1 MQLIKRTTLHYQEG
15 TSDKVYEVD
24 LCLVGADRYVVNFR
38 YGRRGATLKE
48 GVKTEQPVT
57 LDQAEKAFDK
67 LVSEKTKKGYQDVS
81 NTGVAETPAPKKA
94 KSSDPNKARK
104 TAILNRLAEQEE
116 ENWPLERVIWR
127 AGELKIKEAVP
138 ELLELIGTG
147 EPLRDYCIAWALGN
161 CDNKKALPTLKDLY
175 QNPQTPE
182 FVRRISWEAAFKL
195 SDEKAQGNLRSEK
208 IAELPTP
215 LQELAKNGS
224 AIEFTN
230 ALKEYINTCDYQG
243 FTILNIIYQI
253 NNENVRSALLEI
265 LRTAPFKPN
274 YFKQIRHIFKIAEYR
289 LDAEVFGIIA
299 YRIEKEKANFR
310 SDIHLIHLP
319 EDVQLARYGYKYNP
333 ETRRWEQVNND
344 EVLAELKSP
353 NSRIAYSNFTRQYMQ
368 QRIWRT
374 LRELG
379 ETGDEKYVKLAGSIL
394 LQYSDNDAQPAKQTT
409 YHRWQ
414 RFNNNWQ
421 NITVKKKWDIYAPY
435 ITFNHILYENSPRYE
450 LKENNKAW
458 QCKENY
464 EPGDPKPNVR
474 EEAFPALWERQPQE
488 LLNLLLESN
497 CQPVHQF
504 AVKALR
510 ECSQFYSELDA
521 EIIIKLLN
529 KPYEVT
535 ARFAFEL
542 AQRIYNSAAPNLE
555 LVLALASCVIPE
567 ARTTAFRWIEETREC
582 FLADA
587 NFITALVTNSFADT
601 RQFARQLLNSSILN
615 ENAVKLLIVKII
627 TEVLALP
634 NDAGEK
640 AKDIAETLLTC
651 FTPQLRTLGMSIIQD
666 LLRHPVLEVQE
677 LGARILV
684 NHETSA
690 ENLPP
695 GLIDSLI
702 VSEYESIRGLG
713 IRIFGQLPDSTLLN
727 QYSLLMAMATHEL
740 ADIRNAIRPVIRR
753 LATDHS
759 DFAARLAKEAIDLL
773 MTAKTKEEVCQY
785 LVRFLKEDLPEW
797 MTHISKDTAL
807 RLLKAKSSATQ
818 ELAGYVIIANA
829 DQWAEEF
836 ETMEIIK
843 LADNEV
849 LSVREAARQIF
860 LKNLP
865 RLRGNEAEMLSGVR
879 IVESKWEDTQ
889 EFGFRLFN
897 TFFTAEDLTPSVLIT
912 LCDSIK
918 EEVRSFGRNL
928 VTRYFQEADKQEYL
942 LKFSEHPAA
951 DMQLFVTNYLESY
964 AVNDPE
970 KLEELK
976 PYFITVL
983 SLVNR
988 GSVAK
993 KRIFA
998 FLNGEA
1004 QKSLEAATVVAE
1016 IMTRQSATMVIADKA
1031 AAIECMV
1038 NIKRT
1043 YPDLELPILVK
1054 EFKTADKRR

>member
-1 MQLIKRTTLHYQEG
+1 MQLIKRTTLHFQEG

-24 LCLVGADRYVVNFR
+24 LCLVGSDRYVVNFR

-57 LDQAEKAFDK
+57 LAQAEKAFDK

-81 NTGVAETPAPKKA
+81 STVVGETPAPKTLNP
-94 KSSDPNKARK
+94 PNPDAQKQG
-104 TAILNRLAEQEE
+104 ILTRLADR
-116 ENWPLERVIWR
+116 NSNKWPLERVIWR
-127 AGELKIKEAVP
+127 AGELKITEAVP
-138 ELLELIGTG
+138 ELLKLIGTG
-147 EPLRDYCIAWALGN
+147 EPLRDYCIVWALGN
-161 CDNKKALPTLKDLY
+161 CGDKTALPTLKILY

-195 SDEKAQGNLRSEK
+195 SEEIEKENLRAEK

-224 AIEFTN
+224 ATEFIN
-230 ALKEYINTCDYQG
+230 ALKEYINTCDYKG
-243 FTILNIIYQI
+243 FTVLDTIYQI
-253 NNENVRSALLEI
+253 NNENARPALLKI
-265 LRTAPFKPN
+265 LQTAPFKPN

-353 NSRIAYSNFTRQYMQ
+353 NSRIAYSNFTRQYLQ

-374 LRELG
+374 LRQLG
-379 ETGDEKYVKLAGSIL
+379 EIGDNNYVKLAASIL
-394 LQYSDNDAQPAKQTT
+394 LQYTDNDAQPAKQTT
-409 YHRWQ
+409 YYRWQ
-414 RFNNNWQ
+414 RLNNNWQ
-421 NITVKKKWDIYAPY
+421 SVTIKKKWDIYAPY
-435 ITFNHILYENSPRYE
+435 LTFNHILYQNSPRYE

-497 CQPVHQF
+497 CKPVHQF

-510 ECSQFYSELDA
+510 ECSQFCSELDA
-521 EIIIKLLN
+521 EKIIKLLN
-529 KPYEVT
+529 KPYQVT

-542 AQRIYNSAAPNLE
+542 AQKIYNSAAPNLE

-567 ARTTAFRWIEETREC
+567 ARTTAFRWIEETREP

-587 NFITALVTNSFADT
+587 NSIVALITNSFADT

-615 ENAVKLLIVKII
+615 ENAAKLLIVKII

-753 LATDHS
+753 LATDHP
-759 DFAARLAKEAIDLL
+759 DFAARLATEIIDVL
-773 MTAKTKEEVCQY
+773 MMSKTKEEVCQY

-797 MTHISKDTAL
+797 MTNISKDTAL
-807 RLLKAKSSATQ
+807 KLLKAKSSATQ

-829 DQWAEEF
+829 DKWAAEF
-836 ETMEIIK
+836 ETMEIVK

-849 LSVREAARQIF
+849 LSVREAAREIF

-865 RLRGNEAEMLSGVR
+865 RLRGNEQEMLSGVR

-928 VTRYFQEADKQEYL
+928 VTRYFQEADGQEYL

-951 DMQLFVTNYLESY
+951 DMQLFVTNYLENY

-970 KLEELK
+970 KLEELT

-1054 EFKTADKRR
+1054 EFKTADDRR

>member
-24 LCLVGADRYVVNFR
+24 LCLVGSDRYVVNFR
-38 YGRRGATLKE
+38 YGRRGASLKE

-57 LDQAEKAFDK
+57 LAQAEKVFDK

-81 NTGVAETPAPKKA
+81 STIVTETTAPKTLNP
-94 KSSDPNKARK
+94 PNPDSQKQ
-104 TAILNRLAEQEE
+104 AILTRLAAPS
-116 ENWPLERVIWR
+116 NKKWPLERVIWR
-127 AGELKIKEAVP
+127 AGELKITEAVP
-138 ELLELIGTG
+138 ELLKLIGTG

-161 CDNKKALPTLKDLY
+161 CGDRTALPTLKNLY
-175 QNPQTPE
+175 QNPQNPE

-195 SDEKAQGNLRSEK
+195 SEETEKENLRSQK
-208 IAELPTP
+208 IAELPKL
-215 LQELAKNGS
+215 LQETAKNGS
-224 AIEFTN
+224 ATEFAN
-230 ALKEYINTCDYQG
+230 LLKAYLQSCDYQG
-243 FTILNIIYQI
+243 FAVLDTIYQI
-253 NNENVRSALLEI
+253 NNENVRPALLEI

-274 YFKQIRHIFKIAEYR
+274 YFKQVRHIFKVAEYR

-299 YRIEKEKANFR
+299 YRVEKEKANFR
-310 SDIHLIHLP
+310 SDRHLINLS
-319 EDVQLARYGYKYNP
+319 EGEQLVRYGYKYNSN
-333 ETRRWEQVNND
+333 TRRWDKVDRD
-344 EVLAELKSP
+344 EVLEELKSS
-353 NSRIAYSNFTRQYMQ
+353 NSRIAYSNFTRQYLQ
-368 QRIWRT
+368 KRLWRT

-379 ETGDEKYVKLAGSIL
+379 EIGDDNYVKMAASIL
-394 LQYSDNDAQPAKQTT
+394 LQYSDRDAQPAKQINFS
-409 YHRWQ
+409 RWQ

-421 NITVKKKWDIYAPY
+421 TVTISKSWDIYAGY
-435 ITFNHILYENSPRYE
+435 LTFNHILYENSHRYE
-450 LKENNKAW
+450 YRENNKAW
-458 QCKENY
+458 LCKENY
-464 EPGDPKPNVR
+464 KPGDPEPNVR
-474 EEAFPALWERQPQE
+474 EEAFPKLWEQQPTE

-504 AVKALR
+504 AIKALR
-510 ECSQFYSELDA
+510 ECSQFCTELDTA
-521 EIIIKLLN
+521 TIIKLLN
-529 KPYEVT
+529 KPYEIT

-567 ARTTAFRWIEETREC
+567 ARTVTFRWIEETREP

-587 NFITALVTNSFADT
+587 NFITALVTNPFADT
-601 RQFARQLLNSSILN
+601 RQFARQLLNSSILD
-615 ENAVKLLIVKII
+615 ENAAKFLIVKII

-702 VSEYESIRGLG
+702 VSQYESIRGLG

-753 LATDHS
+753 LAVDHS
-759 DFAARLAKEAIDLL
+759 DFAARLATEIIDVL

-797 MTHISKDTAL
+797 MTNISKDTAL

-829 DQWAEEF
+829 DNWAEEF
-836 ETMEIIK
+836 ETMEIVK
-843 LADNEV
+843 LADNEI
-849 LSVREAARQIF
+849 LAVREAARQIL

-928 VTRYFQEADKQEYL
+928 VTGYFQEADGQEYL
-942 LKFSEHPAA
+942 LKFSEHPAT
-951 DMQLFVTNYLESY
+951 DMQLFVTNYLENY

-970 KLEELK
+970 KLEELT

-1054 EFKTADKRR
+1054 EFKTAEERR

>member
-24 LCLVGADRYVVNFR
+24 LCLVGSDRYVVNFR

-57 LDQAEKAFDK
+57 LAQAEKVFDK
-67 LVSEKTKKGYQDVS
+67 LVNEKTKKGYQDVS
-81 NTGVAETPAPKKA
+81 NTLVTETPAPKTVNP
-94 KSSDPNKARK
+94 PNPDSQKQ
-104 TAILNRLAEQEE
+104 AILTRLAAPS
-116 ENWPLERVIWR
+116 NKKWPLERVIWR
-127 AGELKIKEAVP
+127 AGELKITEAVP
-138 ELLELIGTG
+138 ELLKLIGTG

-161 CDNKKALPTLKDLY
+161 CGDRTALTTLKNLY
-175 QNPQTPE
+175 QNPQNPE

-195 SDEKAQGNLRSEK
+195 SEEIEKENLRSQK

-230 ALKEYINTCDYQG
+230 ALTEYLKTCDYQG
-243 FTILNIIYQI
+243 FTILDTIYQI
-253 NNENVRSALLEI
+253 NNENVRPALLEI
-265 LRTAPFKPN
+265 LRTAPLKPN

-289 LDAEVFGIIA
+289 LDAEVFALIA
-299 YRIEKEKANFR
+299 YRLEKETSEFSHAKWGGFR
-310 SDIHLIHLP
+310 DA
-319 EDVQLARYGYKYNP
+319 E
-333 ETRRWEQVNND
+333 NNKWQYYRD
-344 EVLAELKSP
+344 ELKSP
-353 NSRIAYSNFTRQYMQ
+353 KSKVAYSGVTRDYL
-368 QRIWRT
+368 RKRVWRT
-374 LRELG
+374 LKELG
-379 ETGDEKYVKLAGSIL
+379 ERGDENYVKIAASIL
-394 LQYSDNDAQPAKQTT
+394 LQYSDNDAQPAKQTNFS
-409 YHRWQ
+409 RWQ

-421 NITVKKKWDIYAPY
+421 TVTISKSWDIYAGY
-435 ITFNHILYENSPRYE
+435 LTFNHILYENSPRYE
-450 LKENNKAW
+450 YRENNKAW
-458 QCKENY
+458 LCKENY
-464 EPGDPKPNVR
+464 EPGDEEPNVR
-474 EEAFPALWERQPQE
+474 EEAFPKLWEQQPTE

-504 AVKALR
+504 AIKALR
-510 ECSQFYSELDA
+510 ECSQFCTELDTA
-521 EIIIKLLN
+521 TIIKLLN
-529 KPYEVT
+529 KPYEIT

-542 AQRIYNSAAPNLE
+542 AQSLYNSAAPNLE

-567 ARTTAFRWIEETREC
+567 ARTATFRWIEETREP

-587 NFITALVTNSFADT
+587 NFITALVTNPFADT
-601 RQFARQLLNSSILN
+601 RQFARQLLNSSILD
-615 ENAVKLLIVKII
+615 ENAAKFLIVKII

-753 LATDHS
+753 LAADHS
-759 DFAARLAKEAIDLL
+759 DFAARLATETIDVL
-773 MTAKTKEEVCQY
+773 MLSKTKEEVCQY

-797 MTHISKDTAL
+797 MTNISKDTAL

-818 ELAGYVIIANA
+818 ELAGYVIITNA
-829 DQWAEEF
+829 DNWAEEF
-836 ETMEIIK
+836 ETMEIVK
-843 LADNEV
+843 LADNEI
-849 LSVREAARQIF
+849 LSVREAAREIF

-865 RLRGNEAEMLSGVR
+865 RFRGNEAEMLSGVR

-928 VTRYFQEADKQEYL
+928 VTRYFQEADRQEYL
-942 LKFSEHPAA
+942 LKFSEHPAT
-951 DMQLFVTNYLESY
+951 DMQLFVTNYLENY

-970 KLEELK
+970 KLEELT

-1054 EFKTADKRR
+1054 EFKTADERR

>member
-24 LCLVGADRYVVNFR
+24 LCLVGTDRYVVNFR

-48 GVKTEQPVT
+48 GVKTQQPVT
-57 LDQAEKAFDK
+57 LAQAEKVFEK
-67 LVSEKTKKGYQDVS
+67 LVGEKTKKGYQDVS
-81 NTGVAETPAPKKA
+81 NTIVTETPAPKTLNP
-94 KSSDPNKARK
+94 PNPDSQKQ
-104 TAILNRLAEQEE
+104 AILTRLVDR
-116 ENWPLERVIWR
+116 NSKKWPLERVIWR
-127 AGELKIKEAVP
+127 AGELKITEAVP
-138 ELLELIGTG
+138 ELLKLIGTG

-161 CDNKKALPTLKDLY
+161 CGDRTALPTLKNLY
-175 QNPQTPE
+175 QNPQNPE

-195 SDEKAQGNLRSEK
+195 SEEIEKENLRSQK

-230 ALKEYINTCDYQG
+230 SLTEYLKTCDYQG
-243 FTILNIIYQI
+243 FTILDTIYQI
-253 NNENVRSALLEI
+253 NNENVRPALLEI

-289 LDAEVFGIIA
+289 LDAELFALIV
-299 YRIEKEKANFR
+299 YRLEKETSEISHAKWGRFWDAEKNKWQYYR
-310 SDIHLIHLP
+310 D
-319 EDVQLARYGYKYNP
+319 
-333 ETRRWEQVNND
+333 
-344 EVLAELKSP
+344 ELKSHK
-353 NSRIAYSNFTRQYMQ
+353 SKVAYSGVTRDYLR
-368 QRIWRT
+368 QRVWRT
-374 LRELG
+374 LKELG
-379 ETGDEKYVKLAGSIL
+379 EIGDENYVKIAASIL
-394 LQYSDNDAQPAKQTT
+394 LQYSDNDAQPAKQTNFS
-409 YHRWQ
+409 RWQ

-421 NITVKKKWDIYAPY
+421 SVTISRSWDIYAGY
-435 ITFNHILYENSPRYE
+435 LTFNHILYENSPRYE
-450 LKENNKAW
+450 YRENNKAW
-458 QCKENY
+458 LCKENY
-464 EPGDPKPNVR
+464 KPGDSEPKVR
-474 EEAFPALWERQPQE
+474 EEAFPTLWEQQPRE

-497 CQPVHQF
+497 CQPVHKF
-504 AVKALR
+504 AVQILR
-510 ECSQFYSELDA
+510 ECSQFCRELDA
-521 EIIIKLLN
+521 ATIIKLLN
-529 KPYEVT
+529 KQYLAT
-535 ARFAFEL
+535 ARLAFEL
-542 AQRIYNSAAPNLE
+542 AQSLYNSAAPNLE
-555 LVLALASCVIPE
+555 LVLALASCVIPV
-567 ARTTAFRWIEETREC
+567 ARKTAYRWIEETREP

-587 NFITALVTNSFADT
+587 NFITSLATNPIAET

-615 ENAVKLLIVKII
+615 ENTAKLLIVKII

-713 IRIFGQLPDSTLLN
+713 IRIFGQLPDSTLLS

-753 LATDHS
+753 LAIDNS
-759 DFAARLAKEAIDLL
+759 DFAARLATEIIDIL
-773 MTAKTKEEVCQY
+773 MISKTKEEVCQY

-797 MTHISKDTAL
+797 MTNISKDTAL

-829 DQWAEEF
+829 DKWAEEF
-836 ETMEIIK
+836 ETMEIVK
-843 LADNEV
+843 LADNEI
-849 LSVREAARQIF
+849 LAVREAARQIF

-865 RLRGNEAEMLSGVR
+865 RLRGNEQEMLSGVR
-879 IVESKWEDTQ
+879 IVESKWEDSQ

-928 VTRYFQEADKQEYL
+928 VTRYFKEADGQEYL

-970 KLEELK
+970 KLEELTS
-976 PYFITVL
+976 YFITVL

-1054 EFKTADKRR
+1054 EFKTADERR

>member
-24 LCLVGADRYVVNFR
+24 LCLVGTDRYVVNFR

-57 LDQAEKAFDK
+57 LAQAEKVFDK

-81 NTGVAETPAPKKA
+81 STLVTETPAPKTVNP
-94 KSSDPNKARK
+94 PNPDAQKQ
-104 TAILNRLAEQEE
+104 AILTRLADR
-116 ENWPLERVIWR
+116 NSNKWPLERVIWR
-127 AGELKIKEAVP
+127 AGELKITEAVP
-138 ELLELIGTG
+138 ELLKLIGTG

-161 CDNKKALPTLKDLY
+161 CGDRTSLPTLKNLY

-195 SDEKAQGNLRSEK
+195 SEEIEKENLRSQK
-208 IAELPTP
+208 ITELPTP
-215 LQELAKNGS
+215 LQEIAKNGS
-224 AIEFTN
+224 ATEFTN
-230 ALKEYINTCDYQG
+230 ALKEYLNTCDYQG
-243 FTILNIIYQI
+243 FTILDTIYQI
-253 NNENVRSALLEI
+253 NNDNVRPALLEI
-265 LRTAPFKPN
+265 LKTAPFKSN

-310 SDIHLIHLP
+310 SDRNLINLP
-319 EDVQLARYGYKYNP
+319 EGEQLVRYGYKYNP
-333 ETRRWEQVNND
+333 NTRSWDKVNHD
-344 EVLAELKSP
+344 EVSAELKSP
-353 NSRIAYSNFTRQYMQ
+353 NSRIAYSNFTRQYLQ
-368 QRIWRT
+368 KRIWRT

-379 ETGDEKYVKLAGSIL
+379 EIGDNNYVKIAANIL
-394 LQYSDNDAQPAKQTT
+394 LQFSDKDAQPAKQTNFS
-409 YHRWQ
+409 RWQ

-421 NITVKKKWDIYAPY
+421 TVTVSKSWDIYAGY
-435 ITFNHILYENSPRYE
+435 LTFNHILYENSPRYE
-450 LKENNKAW
+450 YRENSKAW
-458 QCKENY
+458 LCKENY
-464 EPGDPKPNVR
+464 KSGDPEPNVR
-474 EEAFPALWERQPQE
+474 EEAFPKLWEQQPTE
-488 LLNLLLESN
+488 LLHLLLESN

-504 AVKALR
+504 AIKALR
-510 ECSQFYSELDA
+510 ECSQFCAELDT
-521 EIIIKLLN
+521 ETIVKLLN

-535 ARFAFEL
+535 AQFAFES
-542 AQRIYNSAAPNLE
+542 AQTIYNYAAPNLE

-567 ARTTAFRWIEETREC
+567 ARTTAFRWIEETREP

-587 NFITALVTNSFADT
+587 NFITSLVTNSFADT

-615 ENAVKLLIVKII
+615 ENETKVLIVKII

-651 FTPQLRTLGMSIIQD
+651 FTPQLRTLGMPIIQD

-702 VSEYESIRGLG
+702 VSEYELIRGLG

-759 DFAARLAKEAIDLL
+759 DFAARLATETIDIL
-773 MTAKTKEEVCQY
+773 MMSKTKEEVCQY

-797 MTHISKDTAL
+797 MTNISKDTAL

-818 ELAGYVIIANA
+818 ELAGYVIIANVET
-829 DQWAEEF
+829 WAEEF
-836 ETMEIIK
+836 ETMEIVK
-843 LADNEV
+843 LADNEI
-849 LSVREAARQIF
+849 LSVREAAREIF

-865 RLRGNEAEMLSGVR
+865 RVRGNEAEMLSGVR
-879 IVESKWEDTQ
+879 IVESKWSDSQ

-928 VTRYFQEADKQEYL
+928 VTRYFQEADGQEYL
-942 LKFSEHPAA
+942 LKFSEHPAT
-951 DMQLFVTNYLESY
+951 DMQLFVTNYLENY

-970 KLEELK
+970 KLEELT

-1054 EFKTADKRR
+1054 EFKTAEERR

>member
-24 LCLVGADRYVVNFR
+24 LCLVGSDRYVVNFR

-48 GVKTEQPVT
+48 GVKTEQPVP
-57 LDQAEKAFDK
+57 LAQAEKAFEK
-67 LVSEKTKKGYQDVS
+67 LVGEKTKKGYQDVS
-81 NTGVAETPAPKKA
+81 STVVGETPAPKTLNP
-94 KSSDPNKARK
+94 PNADAQKQV
-104 TAILNRLAEQEE
+104 ILTRLAAPSDKK
-116 ENWPLERVIWR
+116 WPLERVIWR
-127 AGELKIKEAVP
+127 AGELKIAEAVP
-138 ELLELIGTG
+138 ELLKLIGTG

-161 CDNKKALPTLKDLY
+161 CGDKTTLPTLKNLY

-195 SDEKAQGNLRSEK
+195 SEETDKENLRSQK

-224 AIEFTN
+224 ATEFTN
-230 ALKEYINTCDYQG
+230 SLTEYLKTCDYQG
-243 FTILNIIYQI
+243 FTVLDTIYQI
-253 NNENVRSALLEI
+253 NNENVRPALLEI

-289 LDAEVFGIIA
+289 LDAEVFGILAYRFDGEKANYRSDA
-299 YRIEKEKANFR
+299 YRIN
-310 SDIHLIHLP
+310 IP
-319 EDVQLARYGYKYNP
+319 EVGELVRYSYKYNP
-333 ETRRWEQVNND
+333 ETSRWEKVDND

-353 NSRIAYSNFTRQYMQ
+353 NSRIAYSNFTREYL
-368 QRIWRT
+368 RRRVWHT

-379 ETGDEKYVKLAGSIL
+379 EIGDDNYVKMAASIL
-394 LQYSDNDAQPAKQTT
+394 LKYSDRDAPPAKITNFL
-409 YHRWQ
+409 RWQ
-414 RFNNNWQ
+414 WLNNNWE
-421 NITVKKKWDIYAPY
+421 KFSFSRSWDVYAGY
-435 ITFNHILYENSPRYE
+435 LTFNHILYENSVRYE
-450 LKENNKAW
+450 LKENNQAW
-458 QCKENY
+458 RCKENY
-464 EPGDPKPNVR
+464 KPGDPEPNVR
-474 EEAFPALWERQPQE
+474 EEAFPKLWEQQPTE

-504 AVKALR
+504 AIKALR
-510 ECSQFYSELDA
+510 ECSQFCTELDT
-521 EIIIKLLN
+521 ETIVKLLN

-542 AQRIYNSAAPNLE
+542 AQSLYNSAAPNLE

-567 ARTTAFRWIEETREC
+567 ARTTAFRWIEETREP

-587 NFITALVTNSFADT
+587 NSIAALVTNSFADT

-615 ENAVKLLIVKII
+615 ENAAKLLIVKII

-727 QYSLLMAMATHEL
+727 QYSLLIAMATHEL

-759 DFAARLAKEAIDLL
+759 DFAARLATATIDIL
-773 MTAKTKEEVCQY
+773 MMSKTKEEVCQY

-829 DQWAEEF
+829 DRWAEEF
-836 ETMEIIK
+836 ETIEIVK
-843 LADNEV
+843 LADNEI
-849 LSVREAARQIF
+849 LAVREAAREIF

-928 VTRYFQEADKQEYL
+928 VTRYFQEADGQEYL
-942 LKFSEHPAA
+942 LKFSEHPAV
-951 DMQLFVTNYLESY
+951 DMQLFVTNYLENY
-964 AVNDPE
+964 AVNNPE
-970 KLEELK
+970 KLEELI

-1054 EFKTADKRR
+1054 EFKTADERR

>member
-24 LCLVGADRYVVNFR
+24 LCLVGSDRYVVNFR
-38 YGRRGATLKE
+38 YGRRGANLKE

-57 LDQAEKAFDK
+57 LAQAEKVFDK

-81 NTGVAETPAPKKA
+81 STLVTETPAPKTLNP
-94 KSSDPNKARK
+94 PNPDTQKQ
-104 TAILNRLAEQEE
+104 AILTRLADR
-116 ENWPLERVIWR
+116 NGNKWPLERVIWR
-127 AGELKIKEAVP
+127 AGELKITEAVP
-138 ELLELIGTG
+138 ELLKLIGTG
-147 EPLRDYCIAWALGN
+147 EPLRDYCIAWALGS
-161 CDNKKALPTLKDLY
+161 CDDKTALPTLKNLY
-175 QNPQTPE
+175 QNPQTSE

-195 SDEKAQGNLRSEK
+195 SEEIEKENLRSQK

-230 ALKEYINTCDYQG
+230 ALTEYLKTCDYQG
-243 FTILNIIYQI
+243 FTVLDTIYQI
-253 NNENVRSALLEI
+253 NNENVRPALLEI

-299 YRIEKEKANFR
+299 YRVEKEKANFR
-310 SDIHLIHLP
+310 SDRNLINLP
-319 EDVQLARYGYKYNP
+319 EGEQLVRYGYKYNSN
-333 ETRRWEQVNND
+333 TRRWDKVDRD
-344 EVLAELKSP
+344 EVLEELKSS
-353 NSRIAYSNFTRQYMQ
+353 NSRIAYSNFTRQYLQ

-379 ETGDEKYVKLAGSIL
+379 ERGDNNYVKMAASIL
-394 LQYSDNDAQPAKQTT
+394 LQYSDKDAQPAKQTNFS
-409 YHRWQ
+409 RWQ

-421 NITVKKKWDIYAPY
+421 TVTVSKSWDIFAGYL
-435 ITFNHILYENSPRYE
+435 TFNHILYENSHRYE
-450 LKENNKAW
+450 YRENNKAW
-458 QCKENY
+458 LCKENY
-464 EPGDPKPNVR
+464 KPGDEEPNVR
-474 EEAFPALWERQPQE
+474 EEAFPKLWEQQPTE

-504 AVKALR
+504 AIKALR
-510 ECSQFYSELDA
+510 ECSQFCTELDTA
-521 EIIIKLLN
+521 TIVKLLN

-542 AQRIYNSAAPNLE
+542 AQSLYNSAAPNLE

-567 ARTTAFRWIEETREC
+567 ARTTAFRWIEETREP

-587 NFITALVTNSFADT
+587 NLIASLVTNSFADT

-615 ENAVKLLIVKII
+615 ENTAKLLIVKII
-627 TEVLALP
+627 TEILALP

-666 LLRHPVLEVQE
+666 LLRYPVLEVQE

-753 LATDHS
+753 LATDNS
-759 DFAARLAKEAIDLL
+759 EFAARLATEIIDIL
-773 MTAKTKEEVCQY
+773 MISKTKEEVSQY

-797 MTHISKDTAL
+797 MTNISKDTAL

-829 DQWAEEF
+829 DRWAEEF
-836 ETMEIIK
+836 ETMEIVK
-843 LADNEV
+843 LADNEI
-849 LSVREAARQIF
+849 LSVREAAREIF

-865 RLRGNEAEMLSGVR
+865 RFRGNEAEMLSGVR

-928 VTRYFQEADKQEYL
+928 VTRYFQEADRQEYL

-970 KLEELK
+970 KLEELT

-1054 EFKTADKRR
+1054 EFKTAEERR

>member
-1 MQLIKRTTLHYQEG
+1 MQLIKRTTLHFQEG

-24 LCLVGADRYVVNFR
+24 LCLVGSDRYVVNFR

-57 LDQAEKAFDK
+57 LAQAEKVFEK

-81 NTGVAETPAPKKA
+81 STVVGETPAPKTFNP
-94 KSSDPNKARK
+94 PNPDAQKQ
-104 TAILNRLAEQEE
+104 AILTRLAAPSDKK
-116 ENWPLERVIWR
+116 WPLERVIWR
-127 AGELKIKEAVP
+127 AGELKITEAVP
-138 ELLELIGTG
+138 ELLKLIGTG

-161 CDNKKALPTLKDLY
+161 CGDCTALPTLKNLY
-175 QNPQTPE
+175 QNPQIPE

-195 SDEKAQGNLRSEK
+195 SAEIEKENLRSQK
-208 IAELPTP
+208 IAELPTQ

-224 AIEFTN
+224 ATEFTN
-230 ALKEYINTCDYQG
+230 ALKEYLNTCDHQG
-243 FTILNIIYQI
+243 FTILDTIYQI
-253 NNENVRSALLEI
+253 NNENVRPALLEI

-289 LDAEVFGIIA
+289 LDAEIFGIIA

-319 EDVQLARYGYKYNP
+319 ENVQLARYGYKYNP
-333 ETRRWEQVNND
+333 ESRRWEKVDND

-353 NSRIAYSNFTRQYMQ
+353 NSRIAYSNFTREYL
-368 QRIWRT
+368 RRRVWHT

-379 ETGDEKYVKLAGSIL
+379 ESGDDNYVKMAASIL
-394 LQYSDNDAQPAKQTT
+394 LQYSDRDAQPAKQTNFLQ
-409 YHRWQ
+409 WQ

-421 NITVKKKWDIYAPY
+421 SITISKSWDIYAGY
-435 ITFNHILYENSPRYE
+435 LTFNHILYENSPRYE
-450 LKENNKAW
+450 YRENSKAW
-458 QCKENY
+458 VCKENY
-464 EPGDPKPNVR
+464 KPGDAEPKVR
-474 EEAFPALWERQPQE
+474 EEAFPKLWEQQPRE

-504 AVKALR
+504 AIKALR
-510 ECSQFYSELDA
+510 ECSQFCSELDA
-521 EIIIKLLN
+521 ERIIKLLN

-567 ARTTAFRWIEETREC
+567 ARTTAFRWIEETREP

-587 NFITALVTNSFADT
+587 NFITSLITNTFADT

-615 ENAVKLLIVKII
+615 ENTAKLLIVKII

-690 ENLPP
+690 ANLPP

-713 IRIFGQLPDSTLLN
+713 IRIFGQLPDDTLLN
-727 QYSLLMAMATHEL
+727 QYSLLIAMATHEL

-753 LATDHS
+753 LAIDHS
-759 DFAARLAKEAIDLL
+759 DFAARLATEAIDLL
-773 MTAKTKEEVCQY
+773 MMSKTKEEVSQY

-797 MTHISKDTAL
+797 MTNISKDTAL

-829 DQWAEEF
+829 DNWAEEF
-836 ETMEIIK
+836 ETMEIVK
-843 LADNEV
+843 LADNEI
-849 LSVREAARQIF
+849 LSVREAAREIF

-865 RLRGNEAEMLSGVR
+865 RFRGNEAEMLSGVR
-879 IVESKWEDTQ
+879 IVESKWEDSQ

-928 VTRYFQEADKQEYL
+928 VTRYFQEADGQEYL
-942 LKFSEHPAA
+942 LKFSEHPAT
-951 DMQLFVTNYLESY
+951 DMQLFVTNYLENY

-970 KLEELK
+970 KLEELT

-1054 EFKTADKRR
+1054 EFKTADERR

>member
-24 LCLVGADRYVVNFR
+24 LCLVGSDRYVVNFR

-57 LDQAEKAFDK
+57 LAQAEKAFDK
-67 LVSEKTKKGYQDVS
+67 LVGEKTKKGYQDVS
-81 NTGVAETPAPKKA
+81 STLVTETPAPKTLNP
-94 KSSDPNKARK
+94 PNPDAQKQ
-104 TAILNRLAEQEE
+104 AILTRLAAPSDKK
-116 ENWPLERVIWR
+116 WPLERVIWR
-127 AGELKIKEAVP
+127 AGELKITEAVP
-138 ELLELIGTG
+138 ELLKLIGTG

-161 CDNKKALPTLKDLY
+161 CGDKTALPTLKNLY
-175 QNPQTPE
+175 QNSQNPE

-195 SDEKAQGNLRSEK
+195 SEAIEKENLRSQK
-208 IAELPTP
+208 IAELPKL
-215 LQELAKNGS
+215 LQETAKNGS
-224 AIEFTN
+224 ATEFAN
-230 ALKEYINTCDYQG
+230 LLKAYLQTCDYQG
-243 FTILNIIYQI
+243 FAVLDTIYQI
-253 NNENVRSALLEI
+253 NNENVRPALLEI

-289 LDAEVFGIIA
+289 LDAEIFGIIA

-310 SDIHLIHLP
+310 SNIHLIHLP
-319 EDVQLARYGYKYNP
+319 ENVQLARYGYKYNP
-333 ETRRWEQVNND
+333 ESRRWEKVDND

-353 NSRIAYSNFTRQYMQ
+353 NSRIAYSNFTREYLRR
-368 QRIWRT
+368 RIWHT
-374 LRELG
+374 LQELG
-379 ETGDEKYVKLAGSIL
+379 ESGDDNYVKMAANIL
-394 LQYSDNDAQPAKQTT
+394 LQYSDRDAQPPKQTNFL
-409 YHRWQ
+409 RWQ

-421 NITVKKKWDIYAPY
+421 SITTSISWDIYAGY
-435 ITFNHILYENSPRYE
+435 LTFNHILYENSPRYE
-450 LKENNKAW
+450 YRENNKAW
-458 QCKENY
+458 VCKENY
-464 EPGDPKPNVR
+464 KPGDLEPNVR
-474 EEAFPALWERQPQE
+474 EEAFPKLWEQKPTE

-504 AVKALR
+504 AIKALR
-510 ECSQFYSELDA
+510 DCSQFCTELDV
-521 EIIIKLLN
+521 ETIVKLLN

-542 AQRIYNSAAPNLE
+542 AQTLYNSAAPNLE
-555 LVLALASCVIPE
+555 LVLALASCVILE
-567 ARTTAFRWIEETREC
+567 ARTTAFRWIEETREP

-587 NFITALVTNSFADT
+587 NLIASLVINPFADT

-615 ENAVKLLIVKII
+615 ENAAKLLIVKII

-666 LLRHPVLEVQE
+666 LLRHSVLEVQE

-759 DFAARLAKEAIDLL
+759 DFAARLATEAIDLL
-773 MTAKTKEEVCQY
+773 MLSKTKEEVCQY

-797 MTHISKDTAL
+797 MTNISKDTAL

-829 DQWAEEF
+829 DKWAAEF
-836 ETMEIIK
+836 ETMEIVK
-843 LADNEV
+843 LADNEI
-849 LSVREAARQIF
+849 LAVREAARQIF

-865 RLRGNEAEMLSGVR
+865 RFRGNEAEMLSGVR

-964 AVNDPE
+964 AVNAPE
-970 KLEELK
+970 KLEELT

-1054 EFKTADKRR
+1054 EFKTADERR